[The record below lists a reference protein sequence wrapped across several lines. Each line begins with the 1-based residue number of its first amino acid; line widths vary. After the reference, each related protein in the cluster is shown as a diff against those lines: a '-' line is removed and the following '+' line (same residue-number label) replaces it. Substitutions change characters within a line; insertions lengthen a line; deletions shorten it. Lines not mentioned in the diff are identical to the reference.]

1 MKRKLVAGLL
11 TAALTIGTL
20 AGCGNSNGAKENAAS
35 GGSTDTSDAG
45 AADAGTQQADSTGGE
60 TEQSQSGEREK
71 VVFWYSHT
79 NEEGKVFE
87 EAIKAFN
94 ESQDKYEVEG
104 LSVMDKQKIIVALAG
119 SEAPDVVEVSNQDIL
134 SYANSGLVESVT
146 DMAAADGYD
155 LGSIYAAQALEANT
169 VNDVVYGVPFASQI
183 IQMFYNKDILEEIG
197 YSEPPKTMEELYEM
211 AEKATELDADGNIS
225 RLGYPLFPL
234 ASARQELIYAFGGR
248 WWSEDGSTL
257 TPDDPLILDSL
268 NMNLKFR
275 EKYGVEKVQAFVAS
289 ANTNRYTEND
299 MFFAGKQLF
308 RFDGPWLATMAADW
322 GPDVN
327 YGVALIPGTKANPD
341 LLGTS
346 RYETNS
352 LGIPVVANNKEGAW
366 EFAKFFTNS
375 QATKDTLMGI
385 GNLPTTLE
393 LYEDADI
400 LAMPNFEVFVEA
412 LKTENGVQYP
422 KIADLAKYT
431 SLIEEYLDYVYNGM
445 KTPEEAMA
453 ELAEQAQML
462 Q

>member
-1 MKRKLVAGLL
+1 MKNKLVAGFL
-11 TAALTIGTL
+11 AAVLAMSTL
-20 AGCGNSNGAKENAAS
+20 AGCG
-35 GGSTDTSDAG
+35 GSTEEKG
-45 AADAGTQQADSTGGE
+45 ADKGTAAE
-60 TEQSQSGEREK
+60 TEEGTGEKEK

-104 LSVMDKQKIIVALAG
+104 LSVMDKQKIIVALSG
-119 SEAPDVVEVSNQDIL
+119 NEAPDLVEVSNQDII

-146 DMAAADGYD
+146 DMAKEDGYD
-155 LGSIYAAQALEANT
+155 LEGIYAKQALESNAVEDT
-169 VNDVVYGVPFASQI
+169 VYGVPFAAQI

-197 YSEPPKTMEELYEM
+197 YSEPPKTMEELFEM
-211 AEKATELDADGNIS
+211 AEKATEVDADGNIS

-248 WWSEDGSTL
+248 WWAEDGETL
-257 TPDDPLILDSL
+257 TPDDPEILDSL
-268 NMNLKFR
+268 NMNMKFR

-327 YGVALIPGTKANPD
+327 YGVALIPGTEANPE

-352 LGIPVVANNKEGAW
+352 LGIPVVANNKKGAW

-375 QATKDTLMGI
+375 ETTKETLMGI
-385 GNLPTTLE
+385 GNLPTTLS
-393 LYEDADI
+393 LYEDEDI
-400 LAMPNFEVFVEA
+400 LSMPNFEVFIEA
-412 LKTENGVQYP
+412 LKTENGVQYA

-431 SLIEEYLDYVYNGM
+431 SLIEEHLDYVYNGI
-445 KTPEEAMA
+445 KTPEDAMK
-453 ELAEQAQML
+453 ELAEQAKLL

>member
-1 MKRKLVAGLL
+1 MKRKLIAGFL
-11 TAALTIGTL
+11 AATLVLSSL
-20 AGCGNSNGAKENAAS
+20 AGCDGTENKEEKNAETKTEAS
-35 GGSTDTSDAG
+35 
-45 AADAGTQQADSTGGE
+45 E
-60 TEQSQSGEREK
+60 SGEKEK

-79 NEEGKVFE
+79 NEEGKAFE
-87 EAIKAFN
+87 ETIKAFN

-104 LSVMDKQKIIVALAG
+104 LSVMDKQKIIVALSG
-119 SEAPDVVEVSNQDIL
+119 SEAPDLVEVSNQDII
-134 SYANSGLVESVT
+134 SYANSGLVESIS
-146 DMAAADGYD
+146 DMAKEDGYD
-155 LGSIYAAQALEANT
+155 MESIYAAQALESNT
-169 VNDVVYGVPFASQI
+169 VGDTVYGVPFAAQI

-211 AEKATELDADGNIS
+211 AEKATEVDADGNIT

-234 ASARQELIYAFGGR
+234 ASARQELIYSFGGR
-248 WWSEDGSTL
+248 WWSEDGETL

-327 YGVALIPGTKANPD
+327 YGVALTPGTEANPE
-341 LLGTS
+341 LQGIS

-375 QATKDTLMGI
+375 EATKDTLMAI
-385 GNLPTTLE
+385 GNLPTTLD
-393 LYEDADI
+393 LYEDEDI
-400 LAMPNFEVFVEA
+400 LSMPNYEVFVEA
-412 LKTENGVQYP
+412 LKKENGVQYP

-431 SLIEEYLDYVYNGM
+431 SLIDEHLDYVYNGI
-445 KTPEEAMA
+445 KTPEEAMK
-453 ELAEQAQML
+453 ELAEQAELL